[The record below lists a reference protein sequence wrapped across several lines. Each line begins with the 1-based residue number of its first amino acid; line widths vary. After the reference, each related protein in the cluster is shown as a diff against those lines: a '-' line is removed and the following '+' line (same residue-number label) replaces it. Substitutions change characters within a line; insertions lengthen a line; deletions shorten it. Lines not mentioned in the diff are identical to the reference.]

1 MFSIFAL
8 AKFYKEENEFEYPKF
23 ARVCTVQYST
33 CMYILYSTDLEH
45 KTWGEKLGVKYTHT

>member
-8 AKFYKEENEFEYPKF
+8 AKFYKEENEFEYPRF
-23 ARVCTVQYST
+23 ATVCTLQYST
-33 CMYILYSTDLEH
+33 SMYSTDLEH

>member
-8 AKFYKEENEFEYPKF
+8 AKFYKEENEFGYPRF
-23 ARVCTVQYST
+23 ASVCTVQ
-33 CMYILYSTDLEH
+33 YSTDLEH